1 MHDLPWSAK
10 IPVVWIDPDQWR
22 RSDGAIW
29 LGCGKPEAIR
39 VLSPGAC
46 CGTMVTSHAGSAR
59 RPAIPAQ
66 VDPSEDRLAGWQVE
80 IGPAIDLRR
89 VRGHQRWSS
98 HRTRKAA
105 MSIRVILT
113 PLFGDDADASVLTA
127 GLGLAQRFGTHLSA
141 LFVRLDPSDAVPL
154 VGEGI
159 SPAIIEQL
167 TQAAEAEMDR
177 RRGAA
182 RSTFETAC
190 GTAGID
196 VVEAPGGARTAS
208 AGWREVTGRRD
219 EVIPAKARTSDLVM
233 FARGDERSPPDLPGV
248 LEATLL
254 SGGRP
259 LLLLPPAAPARFGDR
274 VAIAWNGRAEAARA
288 VAGALPF
295 LETASAVPVLTA
307 ATRRTPPE
315 VALDLVEYLAWR
327 GIAAERQLVEAKDEA
342 VADALL
348 RAARETGADLLVMG
362 GYGRTR
368 LSELVLGGV
377 TRRVLS
383 HADLPVLIAH

>member
-1 MHDLPWSAK
+1 
-10 IPVVWIDPDQWR
+10 
-22 RSDGAIW
+22 
-29 LGCGKPEAIR
+29 
-39 VLSPGAC
+39 
-46 CGTMVTSHAGSAR
+46 
-59 RPAIPAQ
+59 
-66 VDPSEDRLAGWQVE
+66 
-80 IGPAIDLRR
+80 
-89 VRGHQRWSS
+89 
-98 HRTRKAA
+98 

-113 PLFGDDADASVLTA
+113 PLFGDAAAASALTA
-127 GLGLAQRFGTHLSA
+127 GLSLAQRFEAHLSA

-167 TQAAEAEMDR
+167 IHAAEAEMDR

-182 RSTFETAC
+182 RSAFETAC
-190 GTAGID
+190 GAAGIA
-196 VVEAPGGARTAS
+196 VVEAPAGTRTAS

-219 EVIPAKARTSDLVM
+219 EIIPAKARTSDLVV
-233 FARGDERSPPDLPGV
+233 FARGGDRSSPDLPGV

-259 LLLLPPAAPARFGDR
+259 LLLLPAAAPARVGDR

-295 LETASAVPVLTA
+295 LDAAGAVPVLTA

-315 VALDLVEYLAWR
+315 VALDLVEYLTWR
-327 GIAAERQLVEAKDEA
+327 GIAAERRPVEAKDEP
-342 VADALL
+342 VADVLL
-348 RAARETGADLLVMG
+348 RAAREAGADLLVMG

-383 HADLPVLIAH
+383 HADLPVLMAH

>member
-1 MHDLPWSAK
+1 
-10 IPVVWIDPDQWR
+10 
-22 RSDGAIW
+22 
-29 LGCGKPEAIR
+29 
-39 VLSPGAC
+39 
-46 CGTMVTSHAGSAR
+46 
-59 RPAIPAQ
+59 
-66 VDPSEDRLAGWQVE
+66 
-80 IGPAIDLRR
+80 
-89 VRGHQRWSS
+89 
-98 HRTRKAA
+98 

-113 PLFGDDADASVLTA
+113 PLFGDAADVSALTA
-127 GLGLAQRFGTHLSA
+127 GLSLAQRFEAHLSA

-159 SPAIIEQL
+159 SPAIVEQL
-167 TQAAEAEMDR
+167 IQAAEAEMDR
-177 RRGAA
+177 QRGAA
-182 RSTFETAC
+182 RSAFETAC
-190 GTAGID
+190 GKAGIT
-196 VVEAPGGARTAS
+196 VLETPGGARTAS
-208 AGWREVTGRRD
+208 AGWREATGRRD
-219 EVIPAKARTSDLVM
+219 EVISGKARTSDLVVI
-233 FARGDERSPPDLPGV
+233 ARGDDRSSPDLPGV

-259 LLLLPPAAPARFGDR
+259 LLLLPPAAPARLGDR

-295 LETASAVPVLTA
+295 LEGASAVSVLTA

-327 GIAAERQLVEAKDEA
+327 GIAAEHRPVEAKDEP

-348 RAARETGADLLVMG
+348 RAAREAGADLLVMG

-383 HADLPVLIAH
+383 HADLPVLMAH

>member
-1 MHDLPWSAK
+1 
-10 IPVVWIDPDQWR
+10 
-22 RSDGAIW
+22 
-29 LGCGKPEAIR
+29 
-39 VLSPGAC
+39 
-46 CGTMVTSHAGSAR
+46 
-59 RPAIPAQ
+59 
-66 VDPSEDRLAGWQVE
+66 
-80 IGPAIDLRR
+80 
-89 VRGHQRWSS
+89 
-98 HRTRKAA
+98 

-113 PLFGDDADASVLTA
+113 PLFGDTADASAVSA
-127 GLGLAQRFGTHLSA
+127 GLRLAQRFEAHLSA

-167 TQAAEAEMDR
+167 IQAAEAEMDR
-177 RRGAA
+177 QRRAA
-182 RSTFETAC
+182 RSAFETAC
-190 GTAGID
+190 GMAGIA

-208 AGWREVTGRRD
+208 AGWREVTGRR
-219 EVIPAKARTSDLVM
+219 EELIPAKARASDLVV
-233 FARGDERSPPDLPGV
+233 FARADEASPDLAGV

-259 LLLLPPAAPARFGDR
+259 LLLLPPAAPAKLGDR

-295 LETASAVPVLTA
+295 LDAASAVAVLTA

-327 GIAAERQLVEAKDEA
+327 GIAAERRPVEAKDEP

-348 RAARETGADLLVMG
+348 RAAREAGADLLVMG

-377 TRRVLS
+377 TRRMLS
-383 HADLPVLIAH
+383 HADLPELMAH